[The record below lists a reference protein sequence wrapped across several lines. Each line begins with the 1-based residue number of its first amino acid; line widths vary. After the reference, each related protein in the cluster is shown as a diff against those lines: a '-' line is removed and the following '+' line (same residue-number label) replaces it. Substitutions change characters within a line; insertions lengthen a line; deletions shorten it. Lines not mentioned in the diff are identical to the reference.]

1 MGVPFALSVVAGIV
15 LFIISWAT
23 SYSDKSALGTLAC
36 ICGLTVCAT
45 TSYYSIVAS
54 LPEAGGFGLVE
65 VGALAAL
72 LLGSAPFFLISQTRA
87 SATTAGAATAGAVTL
102 GAGFVFVGT
111 TSLWLMF
118 FSFEALL
125 LSAIYILLLTSKS
138 ERARDAAL
146 EMLVWTLIGSAG
158 LLTGFG
164 LLGGA
169 YHVSTAPARWGL
181 APSLCFLLGFG
192 VKVPLWPTTAWLLK
206 AHVEASVEFSI
217 LLSGFIVK
225 IGVLGLH
232 RTLAM
237 ADEPQAGLF
246 AASLATIGLFDAASR
261 LPAQRDL
268 KRIVALTTV
277 IEMNWAVLAL
287 GLGGAQQV
295 GVAGYLCL
303 AHCLTTTTEF
313 FLVEALTKRFGTR
326 DIAHVGGLALAA
338 PQLWVFSVLAVLVTI
353 GFPGTSLFWAK
364 YVFFTG
370 LVPSLPGL
378 AMALGLLFLVIL
390 PIFFIR
396 LWSLVWFGARSGAVR
411 VYDATAREALLLSL
425 SIGGGVVLGL
435 CPGLMFW
442 AFTPVSGF

>member
-1 MGVPFALSVVAGIV
+1 MTTAFACSALGALV
-15 LFIISWAT
+15 LFVVTWGTT
-23 SYSDKSALGTLAC
+23 SSEVAALGTLAAL
-36 ICGLTVCAT
+36 GGTAVAVT
-45 TSYYSIVAS
+45 TSFFSVSAS
-54 LPEAGGFGLVE
+54 LPTEEGLDIVEAATL
-65 VGALAAL
+65 GALLA
-72 LLGSAPFFLISQTRA
+72 GSLPFFLITQTRA
-87 SATTAGAATAGAVTL
+87 PSALGGVAAAGTVTL
-102 GAGFVFVGT
+102 VAGLTFVAST
-111 TSLWLMF
+111 TLWAMF
-118 FSFEALL
+118 LAFEALL

-146 EMLVWTLIGSAG
+146 EMLVWTLVGSAG

-169 YHVSTAPARWGL
+169 HQLSTAPARWGL

-237 ADEPQAGLF
+237 ADEPQVGLLAAGL
-246 AASLATIGLFDAASR
+246 AVVGLFDAASR
-261 LPAQRDL
+261 LPAQRDI
-268 KRIVALTTV
+268 KRVVALTTV

-313 FLVEALTKRFGTR
+313 FLVEVLTKRFGTR
-326 DIAHVGGLALAA
+326 DIAYVGGLALAA
-338 PQLWVFSVLAVLVTI
+338 PQLWVLSVAAVLVTI

-364 YVFFTG
+364 YVFFTS
-370 LVPSLPGL
+370 LVTALPAL
-378 AMALGLLFLVIL
+378 ALPLGLLFLVVL
-390 PIFFIR
+390 PVFFIR
-396 LWSLVWFGARSGAVR
+396 LWSLIWFGSRGGAPR
-411 VYDATAREALLLSL
+411 VYDATAREALLLIL
-425 SIGGGVVLGL
+425 ALGGGVGMGL
-435 CPGLMFW
+435 CPGLLFW
-442 AFTPVSGF
+442 AFTPVFG

>member
-1 MGVPFALSVVAGIV
+1 MGGSVIASVTSLLSVAAAIKADGGVDV
-15 LFIISWAT
+15 VEV
-23 SYSDKSALGTLAC
+23 GTLAALVV
-36 ICGLTVCAT
+36 G
-45 TSYYSIVAS
+45 S
-54 LPEAGGFGLVE
+54 LP
-65 VGALAAL
+65 
-72 LLGSAPFFLISQTRA
+72 FFFITQTRA
-87 SATTAGAATAGAVTL
+87 SSTLGGVAAAGALTL
-102 GAGFVFVGT
+102 GAGVTFVAS
-111 TSLWLMF
+111 TSLWVMF
-118 FSFEALL
+118 FAFEALL
-125 LSAIYILLLTSKS
+125 LSALYILLLTSKS
-138 ERARDAAL
+138 ERARDAGL
-146 EMLVWTLIGSAG
+146 EMLVWTLVGSAG

-164 LLGGA
+164 LLGGEH
-169 YHVSTAPARWGL
+169 HVSTAPARWGL

-237 ADEPQAGLF
+237 ADEPHAGLF

-326 DIAHVGGLALAA
+326 DVAHLGGLALAA
-338 PQLWVFSVLAVLVTI
+338 PQLWAFSVVAVLVTI
-353 GFPGTSLFWAK
+353 GFPGTSLF
-364 YVFFTG
+364 
-370 LVPSLPGL
+370 
-378 AMALGLLFLVIL
+378 
-390 PIFFIR
+390 
-396 LWSLVWFGARSGAVR
+396 
-411 VYDATAREALLLSL
+411 
-425 SIGGGVVLGL
+425 
-435 CPGLMFW
+435 
-442 AFTPVSGF
+442 

>member
-1 MGVPFALSVVAGIV
+1 MGVPFALSVLGAIV
-15 LFIISWAT
+15 LFVISWAT
-23 SYSDKSALGTLAC
+23 SYSDKSSLGTLAC
-36 ICGLTVCAT
+36 LVGGVVCVAT
-45 TSYYSIVAS
+45 TYMSTAATVSAR
-54 LPEAGGFGLVE
+54 GGLGVVEMGTLGALV
-65 VGALAAL
+65 VGA
-72 LLGSAPFFLISQTRA
+72 SPFFFITQTRA
-87 SATTAGAATAGAVTL
+87 SSTTAGVAAAGAVTL
-102 GAGFVFVGT
+102 GAGFVFIAT
-111 TSLWLMF
+111 TSLWMMF
-118 FSFEALL
+118 FAFEALL
-125 LSAIYILLLTSKS
+125 LSALYILLLTSKS

-146 EMLVWTLIGSAG
+146 EMLVWTLVGSAG

-181 APSLCFLLGFG
+181 APALCFLLGFG
-192 VKVPLWPTTAWLLK
+192 VKVPLWPTTSWLLK

-237 ADEPQAGLF
+237 SDEPQAGLF

-313 FLVEALTKRFGTR
+313 FLVEVLTKRFGTR

-370 LVPSLPGL
+370 LVTSLPGL
-378 AMALGLLFLVIL
+378 AMALGFLFLVVL

-396 LWSLVWFGARSGAVR
+396 LWSLVWFGARGGAAR
-411 VYDATAREALLLSL
+411 VYDATSREALLLTL
-425 SIGGGVVLGL
+425 SIGGGFALGL
-435 CPGLMFW
+435 CPGVMFW
-442 AFTPVSGF
+442 AFTPSVGF